1 MKDDESDEVS
11 LTIGG
16 GNTPRDS
23 VSDDSKGGLKTGPEE
38 DLVTLRKFK
47 HKGKLNLR
55 QLGSCPVLAR
65 IHAATDAQTE
75 ERQWSENWIEEKLGK
90 DARVRQ
96 LGGRMDRVF
105 FTNDQVA
112 HVVDDFRVN
121 VFYDIALQDMV
132 LLEEE
137 LLRVGSHYI
146 TQHEVF
152 AAMQGRP
159 ARATI
164 DRAAL
169 VETLLL
175 SEADY
180 YLEKVKLIQTLLDVY
195 ENVCDPHEQMRV
207 IQRVTD
213 VMATRPLLDLEA
225 SYF

>member
-1 MKDDESDEVS
+1 
-11 LTIGG
+11 
-16 GNTPRDS
+16 
-23 VSDDSKGGLKTGPEE
+23 
-38 DLVTLRKFK
+38 
-47 HKGKLNLR
+47 
-55 QLGSCPVLAR
+55 
-65 IHAATDAQTE
+65 
-75 ERQWSENWIEEKLGK
+75 
-90 DARVRQ
+90 
-96 LGGRMDRVF
+96 MDRVF

-195 ENVCDPHEQMRV
+195 ENVCDPLEQMRV